1 MYRTLHRVCSSTSA
15 ALFKR
20 GWCHRHFCDLGRGG
34 SRGDFGTEGGAEVGR
49 SGRATAVDSGSAD
62 GAVSCGA
69 AAPADLAFC
78 VRGGAF
84 PPNRNAVSLRSGS
97 AWQVPRPVS
106 SEVSAMGSRPVRIE
120 ADDEAG
126 WRVQNWT
133 AKRLRQTLPS
143 GVKGSSVSPKK
154 NAPTAFKIGAAG
166 ACFASA
172 MGKVRPYRIEPASA
186 KFDPLGSVHVR
197 FGHRSSDGLSRRG
210 TAIWHLAYTRFL
222 H

>member
-1 MYRTLHRVCSSTSA
+1 MPKSVTYPPGQSVTYRPGSYHPQAVQQVDRFSRRTLSRVSSSTSA
-15 ALFKR
+15 ALFER

-49 SGRATAVDSGSAD
+49 SGRATAVDSDSAD

-106 SEVSAMGSRPVRIE
+106 SEVSTMGWRQMRVE
-120 ADDEAG
+120 ADD
-126 WRVQNWT
+126 
-133 AKRLRQTLPS
+133 
-143 GVKGSSVSPKK
+143 
-154 NAPTAFKIGAAG
+154 GA
-166 ACFASA
+166 
-172 MGKVRPYRIEPASA
+172 
-186 KFDPLGSVHVR
+186 D
-197 FGHRSSDGLSRRG
+197 
-210 TAIWHLAYTRFL
+210 
-222 H
+222 